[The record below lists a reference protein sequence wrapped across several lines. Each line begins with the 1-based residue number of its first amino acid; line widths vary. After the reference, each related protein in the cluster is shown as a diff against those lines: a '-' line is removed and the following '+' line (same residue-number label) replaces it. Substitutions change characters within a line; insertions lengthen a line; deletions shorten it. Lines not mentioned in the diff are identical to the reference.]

1 MDLSKLSEADLQ
13 AVANGDMASVSDE
26 GLAHLAGQ
34 PPADEKL
41 SQKAL
46 KLGVEGLDYV
56 GRGLDYAGGLVR
68 GAAGKAAGAALGKD
82 LGVKAEDVLKGKAPS
97 SAELMERAGVP
108 KGLSASDIPA
118 LQALY
123 SETGKGLP
131 LQKGGMFDPSVRG
144 AAGFASDVASDP
156 LTYVSLGASA
166 VGKGAA
172 KLALNPLKELA
183 KAAGKKT
190 YASAFKNID
199 SKLAKEGID
208 PLSKYFLQ
216 EGAPIVGKGGV
227 LKRIPEMEKKAG
239 AARNKL
245 YELMNEKGATISRED
260 LIPTVM
266 EALEKVERR
275 PTAASKEA
283 AEQLAVWAESHMPTE
298 AVNATMAS
306 ELKTATG
313 KAKPN
318 AANFAA
324 EGDLPDIKR
333 ALYHAQK
340 TALEN
345 AADKVSPGLGDKLR
359 SLNKEL
365 QTYGQ
370 AIEPAAQDL
379 AVAER
384 KMFPTQ
390 VDAMALAAKPEA
402 AVAKNIIRAANTTLA
417 RTAAGKA
424 LLKAGEV
431 PEGIWRRILLN
442 ATEKEENK

>member
-26 GLAHLAGQ
+26 GLAHLSGQ
-34 PPADEKL
+34 APEEEL
-41 SQKAL
+41 GQKAM
-46 KLGVEGLDYV
+46 KLGLEGLDYV

-118 LQALY
+118 IQALY

-144 AAGFASDVASDP
+144 AAGLGADIASDP
-156 LTYVSLGASA
+156 LTYLSLGASA
-166 VGKGAA
+166 LGKGAV
-172 KLALNPLKELA
+172 KLALNPVKEGL

-190 YASAFKNID
+190 YTSAFKNID

-216 EGAPIVGKGGV
+216 EGAPVVSKGGV
-227 LKRIPEMEKKAG
+227 LKRIPEMQKKAG
-239 AARNKL
+239 SARDTL
-245 YELMNEKGATISRED
+245 YALMNDKGATISRED
-260 LIPTVM
+260 LIPTVL
-266 EALEKVERR
+266 EALGKVERR
-275 PTAASKEA
+275 PTGASKEA
-283 AEQLAVWAESHMPTE
+283 AEQLAVWAESHLPTE
-298 AVNATMAS
+298 PVNATMAS
-306 ELKTATG
+306 ELKTAVG

-324 EGDLPDIKR
+324 EGDLPAIKR
-333 ALYHAQK
+333 SVYHSYK
-340 TALEN
+340 TGLEN
-345 AADKVSPGLGDKLR
+345 AASRVSPELGDKLKG
-359 SLNKEL
+359 LNKEF

-370 AIEPAAQDL
+370 ALEPAAQDL

-390 VDAMALAAKPEA
+390 VDAMALAAKPAA
-402 AVAKNIIRAANTTLA
+402 AVAKNIVRAANTTLA

-424 LLKAGEV
+424 LLKGGEI
-431 PEGIWRRILLN
+431 PEGVWRRILLN